1 MHVIVHFELILV
13 VCVQRVAQRFVV
25 SLTQALVD

>member
-1 MHVIVHFELILV
+1 MRVIPHFELMLV
-13 VCVQRVAQRFVV
+13 ICVQRVAQRFVV